1 MKLLVTGVAGFIG
14 LHTTLRLLAA
24 GHEVVGVDNLNDYYD
39 PRLKLDRLDCLLPHS
54 GFHFFHQ
61 DIADEQGLAKLF
73 SKTQPERVV
82 HLAAQAGVRYSLQNP
97 MAYVHSN
104 LVGFASVLEACR
116 HGGVKR
122 LVYASSS
129 SVYGDNT
136 KVPFSERDP
145 VDHPLSLYA
154 ASKRSNEL
162 MAYSYAHLYG
172 LPVVGLRFFTVYGPW
187 GRPDMAPVL
196 FARAIKEDKTIRVF
210 NHGNHQRDFTYIE
223 DVVTG
228 VVAVC
233 SNEPNACAGH
243 PGRLEDLSGGQAPFG
258 IYNIGNGKPV
268 KLMDFLATLEHCMG
282 KKALIEMAD
291 AQPGDVLDTWADCS
305 ALERDYSYS
314 PDTPLAEGMQRFVS
328 WFRDYYKT

>member
-1 MKLLVTGVAGFIG
+1 VKLLVTGVAGFIG

-39 PRLKLDRLDCLLPHS
+39 LRLKQDRLDCLLPHA
-54 GFHFFHQ
+54 GFRFFRQ
-61 DIADEQGLAKLF
+61 DIANEKGLAKVF
-73 SKTQPERVV
+73 TRTMPERVI

-97 MAYVHSN
+97 MAYVRSN

-116 HGGVKR
+116 HSGVKR

-129 SVYGDNT
+129 SVYGDNAR
-136 KVPFSERDP
+136 VPFSERDP

-172 LPVVGLRFFTVYGPW
+172 LQAVGLRFFTVYGPW

-196 FARAIKEDKTIRVF
+196 FARAITEGKIIRVF
-210 NHGNHQRDFTYIE
+210 NHGNHQRDFTYID
-223 DVVTG
+223 DVVSG

-233 SNEPNACAGH
+233 SNEPSADVGTQGARKNVAGN
-243 PGRLEDLSGGQAPFG
+243 QAPFG

-268 KLMDFLATLEHCMG
+268 KLMDFLATLENCLG
-282 KKALIEMAD
+282 TKARFEMAD
-291 AQPGDVLDTWADCS
+291 AQPGDVLDTWADCG
-305 ALERDYSYS
+305 ALERDYGYR
-314 PDTPLAEGMQRFVS
+314 PDTALADGMQKFVA
-328 WFRDYYKT
+328 WFKDYYKA